1 MNIRYSHIQESSL
14 VDGPGKRTVFFMQGC
29 ETYCPGCQ
37 NRKLWSKDG
46 GEEVDVILAAEV
58 LNAVAKNRQI
68 TISGGEP
75 FLQPQALAQL
85 VLLLHV
91 VYHCHV
97 IVYTG
102 FTWEQLTDLTK
113 ASYSLYDRALTHI
126 EFLVDGPYVK
136 ALDDNTII
144 YRGSRNQR
152 PIDVKESR
160 KAGTPIPL
168 DWYHP
173 EVVIDEDG
181 NIFLPI
187 GLTEIGSTIGDV
199 HSTRMCGQTAG
210 IRR

>member
-29 ETYCPGCQ
+29 ETHCPGCQ
-37 NRKLWSKDG
+37 NRSLWDVSG
-46 GEEVDVILAAEV
+46 GEEVDVIQAAKVLASIAINGQV
-58 LNAVAKNRQI
+58 

-102 FTWEQLTDLTK
+102 YTWENLTAEINPLSKVNDI
-113 ASYSLYDRALTHI
+113 AFAHI
-126 EFLVDGPYVK
+126 DILVDGPYVK
-136 ALDDNTII
+136 ALDDDTII

-152 PIDVKESR
+152 AIDVRKSR
-160 KAGTPIPL
+160 KAGTPIVL
-168 DWYHP
+168 DWSHP
-173 EVVIDEDG
+173 EVVVDEDG
-181 NIFLPI
+181 NVFLPI
-187 GLTEIGSTIGDV
+187 GLTEFAYDLGDV
-199 HSTRMCGQTAG
+199 RSTRMCGQTSGA
-210 IRR
+210 